1 MIQEQ
6 LFDTPQ
12 PVADSA
18 TIPPTGNPPQVA
30 QPLGPCVKCGE
41 IATLLSPGGSLYCQ
55 KHGYCGRR
63 TCLKSVEKFV
73 MHPRLG
79 IRVCG
84 CLLKFERENT
94 QPEGAS

>member
-6 LFDTPQ
+6 LFETP
-12 PVADSA
+12 ATASA
-18 TIPPTGNPPQVA
+18 TIPPTGTKPPMIAV
-30 QPLGPCVKCGE
+30 PLGPCCKHGCTE
-41 IATLLSPGGSLYCQ
+41 LATLKSPGGSLYCK

-79 IRVCG
+79 IWVCS
-84 CLLKFERENT
+84 CVVRFDEEMQK
-94 QPEGAS
+94 

>member
-12 PVADSA
+12 VAGA
-18 TIPPTGNPPQVA
+18 MLPPTTNPPTVA
-30 QPLGPCVKCGE
+30 QPLGSCCKCGE
-41 IATLLSPGGSLYCQ
+41 PAGLLSPGGSVYCK

-73 MHPRLG
+73 WHERLQ
-79 IRVCG
+79 IWC
-84 CLLKFERENT
+84 CSCIMKFERE
-94 QPEGAS
+94 QEGST